1 MLLCC
6 IPSPQVQLPLLS
18 AFLLAVSACRSLQ
31 RLAGVCNMGSPVNR
45 VSSLSK
51 QGASSCP
58 SSPVPSSKPDRSA
71 DYAAVRNLAESYGV
85 DLLPL
90 EMGFTPLRTQVKSA
104 EKAAQRFSTAD
115 SGADFPNTPDVGET
129 ASSATGGPAGRTLD
143 AVYSGESTASIGLE
157 AEGTVPGRSSS
168 PSKATGAPSAAAP
181 ASANQQLQVSSSGE
195 ALAGYP
201 IDVDSGS
208 ELNTDSPSGVADFV
222 DGEGA
227 GAEGVYLD
235 EEQLPIEERVTLLE
249 VGMQALLGVAWH
261 NMAQFSTYRRRS
273 NSCQAM
279 NVMCSSR
286 GPSQLSARLHAGF
299 ACRLCRCLLRGVCSL
314 ACCCCL

>member
-1 MLLCC
+1 
-6 IPSPQVQLPLLS
+6 
-18 AFLLAVSACRSLQ
+18 
-31 RLAGVCNMGSPVNR
+31 MGSPVHR
-45 VSSLSK
+45 VSSFSK

-58 SSPVPSSKPDRSA
+58 SSPSVPSSKPDRSA

-104 EKAAQRFSTAD
+104 EKASQRFSTAD

-143 AVYSGESTASIGLE
+143 AVYSGGSTASIGVE
-157 AEGTVPGRSSS
+157 GEGTVPGRSSS
-168 PSKATGAPSAAAP
+168 PSKGTGAPSAAAP
-181 ASANQQLQVSSSGE
+181 ALANQQLQVSSSGE

-208 ELNTDSPSGVADFV
+208 KLNTDSPSGVADFV

-227 GAEGVYLD
+227 GDGVYLD

-249 VGMQALLGVAWH
+249 VRMHVLLGMAWH
-261 NMAQFSTYRRRS
+261 SSVLLEERS
-273 NSCQAM
+273 DSCKAM
-279 NVMCSSR
+279 HVIFIE
-286 GPSQLSARLHAGF
+286 GP
-299 ACRLCRCLLRGVCSL
+299 
-314 ACCCCL
+314 